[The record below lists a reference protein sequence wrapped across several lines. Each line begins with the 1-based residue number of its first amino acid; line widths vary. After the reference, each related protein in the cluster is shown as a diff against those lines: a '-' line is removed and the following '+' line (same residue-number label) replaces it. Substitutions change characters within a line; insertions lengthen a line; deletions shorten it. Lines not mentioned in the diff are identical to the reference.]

1 MPYHKFHLYAFNNYR
16 ASDEALIKSDVNEG
30 CSSEVGTP
38 AGPKTFALK
47 TKWRT
52 LVRVTDREVLKLL
65 WSLSSAFLGLGA
77 FAAWLFG
84 QLCLLQLLLP
94 SCFMGLLVAS

>member
-1 MPYHKFHLYAFNNYR
+1 MEDF
-16 ASDEALIKSDVNEG
+16 SKSD
-30 CSSEVGTP
+30 S
-38 AGPKTFALK
+38 
-47 TKWRT
+47 
-52 LVRVTDREVLKLL
+52 DREVLKLL

>member
-1 MPYHKFHLYAFNNYR
+1 MEDF
-16 ASDEALIKSDVNEG
+16 SKSD
-30 CSSEVGTP
+30 S
-38 AGPKTFALK
+38 
-47 TKWRT
+47 
-52 LVRVTDREVLKLL
+52 DREVLKLL

-94 SCFMGLLVAS
+94 SCFAGLLVAS